1 MEFSRFKQQKKQN
14 YKRFIILV
22 LILLLVILLWKN
34 ADAILEGLFT
44 PTP

>member
-1 MEFSRFKQQKKQN
+1 MPFNRFKQQKKPN

-34 ADAILEGLFT
+34 AEAILEGLFT
-44 PTP
+44 PSP

>member
-1 MEFSRFKQQKKQN
+1 MELSRFKQSKKPN

-34 ADAILEGLFT
+34 ADALLESLFT
-44 PTP
+44 TEP

>member
-1 MEFSRFKQQKKQN
+1 MQFNRFKQQKKPN

-34 ADAILEGLFT
+34 ADTLLEGLFS
-44 PTP
+44 PSP

>member
-1 MEFSRFKQQKKQN
+1 MAFNRFKQQKKPN

-22 LILLLVILLWKN
+22 LVLLLVILLWKN

-44 PTP
+44 PAP